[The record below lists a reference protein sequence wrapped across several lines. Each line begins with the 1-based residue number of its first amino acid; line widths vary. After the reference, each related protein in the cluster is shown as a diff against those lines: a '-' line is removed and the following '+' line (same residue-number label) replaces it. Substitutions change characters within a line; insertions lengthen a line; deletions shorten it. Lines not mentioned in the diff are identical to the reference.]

1 MSWSCIADDSYD
13 AVNDE
18 LAKRGHALFLP
29 LDPGP
34 NATIGGM
41 ISTGCSG
48 TNSVRYGTARAEWF
62 LNVTAVLPDGSVVKT
77 RRRARKSSTGPDMTK
92 LFIGAEGTLGIVT
105 EVTIRLAPKLPTRV
119 AVAGFPSVRDAVSA
133 VVDVLG
139 EGVIVQ
145 CGECFLCAG

>member
-1 MSWSCIADDSYD
+1 
-13 AVNDE
+13 
-18 LAKRGHALFLP
+18 
-29 LDPGP
+29 
-34 NATIGGM
+34 M

-62 LNVTAVLPDGSVVKT
+62 LNVTAVLPDGTVVKT
-77 RRRARKSSTGPDMTK
+77 RQRARKSSTGPDMTK

-105 EVTIRLAPKLPTRV
+105 EVTIRLTPKLPTRV

-139 EGVIVQ
+139 DGVTVQ
-145 CGECFLCAG
+145 CGS